1 MALNNNNIDQAHT
14 YIIQDFVENISYRK
28 SAAVHTHTHTNKTI
42 GVWGT
47 YRHFIERAISGK
59 CLLVKRQFQYNV
71 SPSTYKCIDLIIY
84 GWKRPYKFFINTE
97 FGCSLNLFSFWRG
110 FSSIFFFL
118 LYAIIFKGSIRM
130 SWKFYSKNKVVYV
143 FRKMV
148 EGGDEKEHGKIY
160 IYATTANVK
169 FNGIFSKEKFDDFPI
184 V

>member
-110 FSSIFFFL
+110 FSSIFFFSFVRNYFQRFDSYVMKVL
-118 LYAIIFKGSIRM
+118 FEKQSCIRV
-130 SWKFYSKNKVVYV
+130 SENGGRGRWERTWKDIHICDN
-143 FRKMV
+143 RKC
-148 EGGDEKEHGKIY
+148 KI
-160 IYATTANVK
+160 
-169 FNGIFSKEKFDDFPI
+169 
-184 V
+184 